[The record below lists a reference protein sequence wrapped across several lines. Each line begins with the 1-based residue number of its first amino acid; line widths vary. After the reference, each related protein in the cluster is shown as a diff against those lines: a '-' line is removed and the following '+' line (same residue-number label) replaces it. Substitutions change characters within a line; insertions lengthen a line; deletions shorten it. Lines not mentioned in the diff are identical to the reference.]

1 MSSVTNLSL
10 PSSAALPPA
19 NLSSHGHKH
28 GSKVNSTDSS
38 STSDASA
45 QSPTAATQSLFGTL
59 LQSLEQVV
67 GLQTSTTPATTASTT
82 TAAATTASTAAATTA
97 SATGTSSTQ
106 QQQSMLL
113 QNYLNNLSHKGQAG
127 GTQSP
132 TVAGS
137 SISTNA

>member
-82 TAAATTASTAAATTA
+82 TAAATTAS
-97 SATGTSSTQ
+97 ATGTSSTQ